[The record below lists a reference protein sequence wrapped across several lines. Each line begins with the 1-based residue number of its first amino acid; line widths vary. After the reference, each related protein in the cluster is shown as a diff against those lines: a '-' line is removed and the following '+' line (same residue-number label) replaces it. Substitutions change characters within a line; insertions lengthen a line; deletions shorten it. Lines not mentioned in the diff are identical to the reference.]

1 MKTLICSEMLL
12 SLITV
17 AMALASSS
25 PRSNFSSSLYHLVM
39 LSLLSRAALTPVL
52 MMCMFSLCFY
62 RTARAKNLDEE
73 LKETRDYACPRY
85 SENGNEMERY

>member
-12 SLITV
+12 SLITI

-39 LSLLSRAALTPVL
+39 LSLLSRAALNPSLDDVHVL
-52 MMCMFSLCFY
+52 IVLLSHSCEVL
-62 RTARAKNLDEE
+62 A
-73 LKETRDYACPRY
+73 LKIWMK
-85 SENGNEMERY
+85 S